1 MRKRLHSLSSSESS
15 TSSIWNRVRQLFH
28 FYSTEPSLSS
38 STTTHSE
45 TDSGYWMN
53 GYLPDRKVKRLC
65 CRRYRRHS
73 GSREQDEQQTPTVS
87 FHLPPFSPT
96 YARTDAFPYSNFYYR
111 LPNGKWMIRYR
122 SGTRDILGTD
132 EIEGYMI

>member
-1 MRKRLHSLSSSESS
+1 MQTRLHSLSSSESS
-15 TSSIWNRVRQLFH
+15 TSSIWNRVRRLFH
-28 FYSTEPSLSS
+28 LYSTEPSLSS
-38 STTTHSE
+38 SATTHSE
-45 TDSGYWMN
+45 TSSSYWVN
-53 GYLPDRKVKRLC
+53 DYLSDRKARRLC
-65 CRRYRRHS
+65 CRRYRCHL
-73 GSREQDEQQTPTVS
+73 GSREQDEQQTPAAS